1 MKDVHGFRRELA
13 SYAIG
18 LLLALALT
26 AIAFAVVAWR
36 LAPDH
41 ALAIVFALGLVQILV
56 HFRCFLHIDF
66 QRSAREDLQLILFSS
81 LIIALMVG
89 GTLVVLL
96 NLRHRMM

>member
-1 MKDVHGFRRELA
+1 MKDAPGFRRDLA

-26 AIAFAVVAWR
+26 GVAFAVVAWH
-36 LAPDH
+36 LAPGH
-41 ALAIVFALGLVQILV
+41 ALAIVFGLALVQIVV

-66 QRSAREDLQLILFSS
+66 QKSAREDLQLILFSS